1 MKNMVSSIIF
11 LKYCVEIKCNVF
23 ILAHKMSTGQA
34 LVHVFN
40 KSRTM
45 KGHRKQLKV
54 QFIRAPEEAYYS
66 YKANRS

>member
-1 MKNMVSSIIF
+1 MQCFHS
-11 LKYCVEIKCNVF
+11 
-23 ILAHKMSTGQA
+23 AHKMSTGQA
-34 LVHVFN
+34 LIHVFN